1 MAAFTTA
8 ALVGGGLAAAGSV
21 AGGLAAK
28 SGAKDA
34 ASEQLQATRESI
46 AFQKEQADKAAALL
60 EPFRQAQLG
69 AVTQLQD
76 LSKVGSPLE
85 LQQREAAT
93 QAIQRQLAGQGLLRS
108 GGQSNAL
115 QTLELGLAEQRAGR
129 LSQLAGLGSAQ
140 SQAGIYNNLGSSVGQ
155 SILQQGQIRGQ
166 SAINQANATA
176 SIFQG
181 IGNAAQGTLGNLATA
196 NLYGQ
201 LFPQAGGSAGGGVSG
216 DAAFNAA
223 HGISPYLAAFRK
235 AHGLA

>member
-1 MAAFTTA
+1 MAAFSTIA
-8 ALVGGGLAAAGSV
+8 AITGGALAAGGSV

-34 ASEQLQATRESI
+34 ADAQLLANRESI
-46 AFQKEQADKAAALL
+46 AFQREQADKAAKLL

-85 LQQREAAT
+85 VQQREAAT

-129 LSQLAGLGSAQ
+129 LSQLAGLGGAQ
-140 SQAGIYNNLGSSVGQ
+140 GQAGIYSGLGQNVGQ
-155 SILQQGQIRGQ
+155 NIFQQGQIAGQ
-166 SAINQANATA
+166 NALAQAQGTA

-181 IGNAAQGTLGNLATA
+181 LGNTLQGTLGNLTTA
-196 NLYGQ
+196 SLYDRI
-201 LFPQAGGSAGGGVSG
+201 FPKKG
-216 DAAFNAA
+216 
-223 HGISPYLAAFRK
+223 
-235 AHGLA
+235 